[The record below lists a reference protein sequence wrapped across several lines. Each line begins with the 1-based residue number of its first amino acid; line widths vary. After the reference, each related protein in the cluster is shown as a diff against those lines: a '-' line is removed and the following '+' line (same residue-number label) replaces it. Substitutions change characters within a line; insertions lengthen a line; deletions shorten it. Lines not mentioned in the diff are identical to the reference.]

1 MIAAAPKNPR
11 DRNEKQHHEQY
22 NGTQRARLGRIYI
35 LDAVDEKRLC
45 REEGVNEEEEED
57 AGCGVDGEQLNERI
71 ARILEHTWLTPKPG
85 LCYRI
90 HMMP

>member
-1 MIAAAPKNPR
+1 MITAAPKNPR

-22 NGTQRARLGRIYI
+22 NCTQSARLGRIYI

-57 AGCGVDGEQLNERI
+57 AGCGVDGAAIERT
-71 ARILEHTWLTPKPG
+71 HPWLAVFFSVNAPHFLHSRYP
-85 LCYRI
+85 
-90 HMMP
+90 

>member
-57 AGCGVDGEQLNERI
+57 AGCGVDGAAIERT
-71 ARILEHTWLTPKPG
+71 HPWLAV
-85 LCYRI
+85 LSFS
-90 HMMP
+90 